1 MELFTILE
9 DCEDN
14 DVKSKEASEALVGD
28 DSSRIEFKANDE
40 LFKLVEKKESLPS
53 SCGMIRLR

>member
-53 SCGMIRLR
+53 SCGMI